1 MSKKYLTTIF
11 FVTSLVVT
19 LLFNSLLNTYKGYK
33 LANMFSNNTSK
44 IISLSC
50 DDSSKLTNILSKYD
64 KTSIY
69 LDDIWIGSS
78 LGQAILFN
86 NFNLEIPILEGR
98 FLSEDDFSNKGSNYI
113 VIGKALEKYINIIDN
128 KKYIKINDVNYEVIG
143 VMGYEDR
150 ISVLDTRFYININC
164 YLNNT
169 IIDKN
174 TKFVLTNKNNS
185 YTDLLN
191 ELSNSFYDLETNDIE
206 ADKNAFFTIIE
217 NSQSLIILVA
227 ILAALFLLNIVNIAS
242 YYIKDKL
249 KEIGIRRNYGANSF
263 NIFKNILKD
272 YVILISISTILSAI
286 FYSLI
291 IKLKI
296 MPEILGSNIYLLPVF
311 ITYILTLLIGAI
323 ISLFTMIKVNKKSIN
338 MLIKGV

>member
-78 LGQAILFN
+78 LGQAIFFN

-191 ELSNSFYDLETNDIE
+191 ELSNSFYGLETNDIE
-206 ADKNAFFTIIE
+206 SDKNAFFTIIE

-311 ITYILTLLIGAI
+311 ITYILTLLIGEI